1 MKIALT
7 SARGIIQYGQACLEQ
22 EARRRTKCSPCW
34 SLDIQLLCPPDASA
48 PVSQALASGLNPIP
62 AVLAFSPCR
71 WQVMALLSHCIYGS
85 QLLLH
90 VVSNVHTHTDWFC
103 FSREPWLVSH
113 VKKKRILESLMLA
126 MKYSNLMRLP
136 CLLLIPHCP
145 ELVSWMCHRPEPGPR
160 KLGITK
166 AQHWCCQIS
175 FPGAPVPAWKV
186 YCPGFFPG

>member
-85 QLLLH
+85 QLLLY

-103 FSREPWLVSH
+103 FSREPWLSKSCQKEEDFGESHAGYEILKPNETPMPPAYTSLSRASVLDVSSP
-113 VKKKRILESLMLA
+113 RA
-126 MKYSNLMRLP
+126 
-136 CLLLIPHCP
+136 
-145 ELVSWMCHRPEPGPR
+145 RPEEAGN
-160 KLGITK
+160 
-166 AQHWCCQIS
+166 H
-175 FPGAPVPAWKV
+175 
-186 YCPGFFPG
+186 